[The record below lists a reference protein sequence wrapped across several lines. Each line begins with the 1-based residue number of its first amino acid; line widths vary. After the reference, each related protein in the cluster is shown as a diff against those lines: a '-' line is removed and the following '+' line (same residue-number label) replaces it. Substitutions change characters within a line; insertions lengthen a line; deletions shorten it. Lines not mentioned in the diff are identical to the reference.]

1 MMDASKYKV
10 GYFPVSKEYNKW
22 VEKDHVEKAPIWC
35 SVDMRDG
42 NQSLVIPMSLEEKLE
57 YYKVLLQVGFKE
69 IEVGFPAASETEYE
83 FLRTLIDNNMI
94 PEDVTVQVLTQCRE
108 HIIRKTFDACKGA
121 PSAIIHFYNSVSV
134 AQREQVFKK
143 SKEEIKQLAVDGAVL
158 LRDLAA
164 ETDGNFRFQYSPE
177 SFSGTEVD
185 YAVDVC
191 NAVLDVWQPKAD
203 NKAII
208 NIPTTVEN
216 AMPHVFATQIEY
228 INKHLKYRDGVVLC
242 LHPHNDRGC
251 GVATSE
257 LGVLAGAEEIEGTLF
272 GNGERTGNV
281 DIVTLAMN
289 LYSHGVDP
297 QLDFSNLPEIR
308 EKYETFTRMKVG
320 ERQPY
325 AGDLVFSAFSGSH
338 QDAISKGMAW
348 REEKKL
354 DKWTVPYL
362 PIDPKDVGRTYEADV
377 IRINSQSGKGGVAYI
392 LKQSFGIN
400 VPQQMR
406 EQVGYMVK
414 QVSDEEHKELS
425 PEWVHSIF
433 TDNYVDF
440 HPYFTI
446 PECHFKQVNG
456 IFAEAVIL
464 HNDSTRKVDANGNG
478 RLDAVSNIIK
488 QYFDISFE
496 LTVYEEHALS
506 HGSSS
511 KAMAYVGIT
520 VDGSMFWGAGVDED
534 IIKASIGALVV
545 AVNHYLATKADSH
558 VKDERYI
565 AMLNFIQAN
574 YKTVSLA
581 DMAAQFNLTEPY
593 ISKYIKEK
601 SGKTFGELVT
611 NAKMKKARTLLRNS
625 ITTVENIAIE
635 AGYQNVEHFN
645 RQFKK
650 LYGMTPLEYRNSS
663 TK

>member
-1 MMDASKYKV
+1 MVEEYIQKIYEELL
-10 GYFPVSKEYNKW
+10 KEEQNSAKRISDLQIHLK
-22 VEKDHVEKAPIWC
+22 ETQAMIH
-35 SVDMRDG
+35 
-42 NQSLVIPMSLEEKLE
+42 LLEETNDPNYESFTPRKVNSRNKQKIDELHAEMKELE
-57 YYKVLLQVGFKE
+57 EAIQQETDYHTQQMEKVEEAAKVLRQ
-69 IEVGFPAASETEYE
+69 A
-83 FLRTLIDNNMI
+83 
-94 PEDVTVQVLTQCRE
+94 
-108 HIIRKTFDACKGA
+108 
-121 PSAIIHFYNSVSV
+121 
-134 AQREQVFKK
+134 
-143 SKEEIKQLAVDGAVL
+143 
-158 LRDLAA
+158 
-164 ETDGNFRFQYSPE
+164 
-177 SFSGTEVD
+177 
-185 YAVDVC
+185 
-191 NAVLDVWQPKAD
+191 KAD
-203 NKAII
+203 VACRCDRN
-208 NIPTTVEN
+208 TLEEERYHTSLLE
-216 AMPHVFATQIEY
+216 TQ
-228 INKHLKYRDGVVLC
+228 
-242 LHPHNDRGC
+242 
-251 GVATSE
+251 
-257 LGVLAGAEEIEGTLF
+257 
-272 GNGERTGNV
+272 ERTGNV